1 MQAASPVSKASAMN
15 TVMPSSVAGYS
26 TGSKILGISFIVEVL
41 VAPPLNGQAD
51 ILGLQRLAASRRDP
65 INPSA
70 TRHNPGRLS
79 RFLLG
84 HYNPALRI
92 DGTSLV
98 ATERVE
104 QSSPSV
110 QKEGPEQ
117 NGQADPDDGIAEL
130 LARFL
135 AFQPPDF
142 FFNSKNLWFALP
154 KI

>member
-1 MQAASPVSKASAMN
+1 MN

-84 HYNPALRI
+84 HY
-92 DGTSLV
+92 TSLV

-135 AFQPPDF
+135 AFQSPDF
-142 FFNSKNLWFALP
+142 SFNSKNLWFAEP
-154 KI
+154 KT